1 MDIDCTRLKLLE
13 RSNRLF
19 NVTKNEMNKYRNE
32 RLKLL
37 SFFYDKKV
45 NYKNWEKFIDSFEQK
60 IYEENINGKQ

>member
-19 NVTKNEMNKYRNE
+19 NATKNEMNKYRNE

>member
-13 RSNRLF
+13 RSNHLF
-19 NVTKNEMNKYRNE
+19 NATKNQMNKYRNE

-45 NYKNWEKFIDSFEQK
+45 NYKNWEKFIDCFEQK
-60 IYEENINGKQ
+60 VYEDNINSKQ